1 MIRKHVAAGGVVLGL
16 CAGYQMLGWRVN
28 TKQAI
33 GLLPIASTAQ
43 PAECKLVN
51 RMKGQLYPSGV
62 HIDGF
67 EINCGFS
74 EVVQS
79 EQKNVAHGKCHGI
92 SPLLAYEDGKSINIE
107 LKGEIYFVID

>member
-1 MIRKHVAAGGVVLGL
+1 VLGL

-33 GLLPIASTAQ
+33 GLLPISSTVQ
-43 PAECKLVN
+43 PAECKLID

-62 HIDGF
+62 HVDGF

-74 EVVQS
+74 EVVHS
-79 EQKNVAHGKCHGI
+79 EQNNVAHGKYHGI
-92 SPLLAYEDGKSINIE
+92 SPLLAYEDGKSMNIY
-107 LKGEIYFVID
+107 KQIHIFCHCYYG